1 MTDRDRRD
9 FLRTGTGAL
18 GAAVPAAPAST
29 GLSSTA
35 RPWRNCGGS

>member
-1 MTDRDRRD
+1 MTDLDRRD

-18 GAAVPAAPAST
+18 GAAAST

-35 RPWRNCGGS
+35 RP